1 MVFKI
6 ISVGSIPAILD
17 ITFFKNNNINK
28 KKIKKLSFFRLKK
41 KNLKNY
47 QLKLKKI
54 SLSIKIYNKYL
65 SNIKNK
71 NKVVHYY
78 HPILKT
84 IIQPK
89 FFSNEN
95 NFLNISLLLF
105 NSFNTNNSFY
115 KFSFPSNKIL
125 TSSFSFLRLNF
136 IFFNI
141 TQYQYKCINIKTPQL
156 IKNQFTSQ
164 STNVNILVSNF
175 INIYLFQKYLMYF
188 MNSINKK
195 KLLGIYLVSKKYFLM
210 NNIYF
215 PSLNNIT
222 VFNTTI
228 FYTINNNNNFDDN
241 NKKYFFNFKDFN
253 KNILLQ
259 KNWVKQSLKLK
270 LKFLNKKQNY
280 LNLFYKY
287 FSRKITFLLNIRRKK
302 KVIYLFY
309 KFFLKKYFK
318 KKSNA

>member
-28 KKIKKLSFFRLKK
+28 KKIKKLSFYKLKK
-41 KNLKNY
+41 KTQKNY
-47 QLKLKKI
+47 QSKLKKI
-54 SLSIKIYNKYL
+54 SLSTKIYNKYL

-78 HPILKT
+78 HPILK
-84 IIQPK
+84 IIVQSR
-89 FFSNEN
+89 FSNN
-95 NFLNISLLLF
+95 KNYFLNTSLYTYFISLLF
-105 NSFNTNNSFY
+105 NNFNTNNSFH
-115 KFSFPSNKIL
+115 KFSFPSKMLI
-125 TSSFSFLRLNF
+125 SSFSFLKLNF

-141 TQYQYKCINIKTPQL
+141 TQYNNISIKLPQLPQL
-156 IKNQFTSQ
+156 IQNKLNLQQ
-164 STNVNILVSNF
+164 TNINISVSNF
-175 INIYLFQKYLMYF
+175 IDIYLFQKYLMYF
-188 MNSINKK
+188 MHSINKK

-241 NKKYFFNFKDFN
+241 NKKYFFNFEDFN

-259 KNWVKQSLKLK
+259 KN
-270 LKFLNKKQNY
+270 
-280 LNLFYKY
+280 
-287 FSRKITFLLNIRRKK
+287 
-302 KVIYLFY
+302 
-309 KFFLKKYFK
+309 
-318 KKSNA
+318 